1 MGMYTGIRFKGIIKK
16 EYLDGFDDI
25 AFRGNWELSNH
36 EIFREFGKL
45 PRADMIPRG
54 SLSYMPDE
62 WEQTHDFDLC
72 FDQSKG
78 RWEFNCSLKN
88 YNGEV
93 EEFLEMIPNFVEY
106 LIYLEVRYEEWEESR
121 FYQLV
126 DGQLKEVEND
136 H

>member
-1 MGMYTGIRFKGIIKK
+1 
-16 EYLDGFDDI
+16 
-25 AFRGNWELSNH
+25 
-36 EIFREFGKL
+36 
-45 PRADMIPRG
+45 
-54 SLSYMPDE
+54 MPDE
-62 WEQTHDFDLC
+62 WEQSHDFDLC